1 MQKSDVILVVDDTPT
16 NLQLISEALTDAG
29 FEVATAIN
37 GEMALKQI
45 QYSLPDLILLDV
57 MMPGINGFETCKR
70 LKENAATC
78 DIPVIFMTALSDTD
92 SKVKG
97 LSLGAVDY
105 ITKPFQE
112 EELLARVKTHVELR
126 NLTKNLEK
134 KVVERTAE
142 LSLALEDLQ
151 ESQIKLVQREKMSAL
166 GQLVAGIA
174 HEINN
179 PVGFISANLEH
190 TEAYFKALVNH
201 LQLYQQE
208 YSQPGVKIL
217 EDAEDIDLEYL
228 LTDLPKI
235 IGSMQQ
241 GTERIRHISN
251 SIRIFSRT
259 DSDRKV
265 FFNIHEGIDSTI
277 LILQHR
283 LKANEKRPDIVMIKE
298 YGCLPNIE
306 CYPGQINQV
315 FMNLLANAI
324 DAIEEA
330 NQERSFEEIKAY
342 PNQIAIHT
350 NLTEDGTGVV
360 IKIIDN
366 GAGMSEDTKKK
377 VFDQFFT
384 TKAVGK
390 GTGLGL
396 SIVRQIVVEKHG
408 GTLEVKSISGQ
419 GSEFAIALPVKADII
434 D

>member
-16 NLQLISEALTDAG
+16 NLQLISEALTDVG

-190 TEAYFKALVNH
+190 TEEYFKALVHH

-208 YSQPGVKIL
+208 FSQPGVKIL

-330 NQERSFEEIKAY
+330 NQERSFEVIKAY
-342 PNQIAIHT
+342 PNQITIYT

-396 SIVRQIVVEKHG
+396 SIVRQIVVDKHG

-419 GSEFAIALPVKADII
+419 GSEFAIALPVKDEII

>member
-1 MQKSDVILVVDDTPT
+1 
-16 NLQLISEALTDAG
+16 
-29 FEVATAIN
+29 
-37 GEMALKQI
+37 
-45 QYSLPDLILLDV
+45 
-57 MMPGINGFETCKR
+57 
-70 LKENAATC
+70 
-78 DIPVIFMTALSDTD
+78 
-92 SKVKG
+92 
-97 LSLGAVDY
+97 
-105 ITKPFQE
+105 
-112 EELLARVKTHVELR
+112 
-126 NLTKNLEK
+126 
-134 KVVERTAE
+134 
-142 LSLALEDLQ
+142 
-151 ESQIKLVQREKMSAL
+151 
-166 GQLVAGIA
+166 LVAGIA

-419 GSEFAIALPVKADII
+419 GSEFAIALPVKAEII